1 MPQPGQSA
9 LIIPVPT
16 AAPLLARVGAAFPGV
31 VRPGDAGHVTMLYPF
46 TEATAEELAAVAAE
60 LEPVDLVLDRVVR
73 EPGFVA
79 LTADGLAPLTAKVRR
94 HWPEVVPYG
103 GRFGAAPEAHLT
115 LAMGV
120 SEADSDR
127 IAALIKPVPA
137 RLSDLWLLSY
147 ADTWQVT
154 GRYPMGGGSPGGR

>member
-16 AAPLLARVGAAFPGV
+16 AAPLLARVAARYPDV
-31 VRPGDAGHVTMLYPF
+31 VRPGDTGHVTMLYPF
-46 TEATAEELAAVAAE
+46 TDVAPAELAAVADDI
-60 LEPVDLVLDRVVR
+60 EPVDVVLDRVVR

-79 LTADGLAPLTAKVRR
+79 LTADALGPLTAKIRG

-103 GRFGAAPEAHLT
+103 GRFGPTPPAHLT

-120 SEADSDR
+120 AEEEAAD
-127 IAALIKPVPA
+127 IATMATPVSA
-137 RLSDLWLLSY
+137 RLTELWLLRY
-147 ADTWQVT
+147 DTEWRVT
-154 GRYPMGGGSPGGR
+154 GRHAFRGGR